1 MFKRVLPTLCRY
13 MFIGI
18 IFPFL
23 VQYVIYYRFT
33 PNYNVNAF
41 SEAHFTEGSNKG
53 VFRYRLLGRE
63 MHLWLFKK
71 LSMIPG
77 MRNMKENPLY
87 EKRLDYLDADA
98 DYTFYFTY
106 FLIALLFSILTSVF
120 LLLIFDSG
128 PFFKMSEPQKIFI
141 PSFLILFI
149 GLTNFV
155 ITPYDNL
162 SYFFLTLAI
171 FSFLKYLYSSKWIH
185 YSLVCMVI
193 LLATLNRES
202 SLLILSFMAGIYISV
217 YKIQDLRWIR
227 KMIVPVFCFIIP
239 YVALRYFL
247 GGDPEVSAGSFLLD
261 NLSIFKI
268 SKLSGFLFV
277 PVFFYMLWHMTNSRE
292 NRRLII
298 NFLMMASPYIVIIP
312 VIGILIEYRLW
323 VPVLIPVIVL
333 SRLDARE
340 FLARIKPV

>member
-13 MFIGI
+13 VFIGI

-33 PNYNVNAF
+33 PNYNVNSF
-41 SEAHFTEGSNKG
+41 SAAHFTEGSNKG
-53 VFRYRLLGRE
+53 VYRYRLLGKE
-63 MHLWLFKK
+63 LHLWLYKQ
-71 LSMIPG
+71 LSAVPG
-77 MRNMKENPLY
+77 IRNMKENPLY
-87 EKRLDYLDADA
+87 EKRLDYLDPDA
-98 DYTFYFTY
+98 DQTFYFTY
-106 FLIALLFSILTSVF
+106 FVMALLFSILTSVL

-128 PFFKMSEPQKIFI
+128 PFFKMSETQKIFI
-141 PSFLILFI
+141 PAFLILFI

-171 FSFLKYLYSSKWIH
+171 FSFLKYLQTAKWIH
-185 YSLVCMVI
+185 YVVSCIVI

-239 YVALRYFL
+239 YLALRYFL
-247 GGDPEVSAGSFLLD
+247 GGNPEVSEGSKLLA

-268 SKLSGFLFV
+268 SKLSGVLFL
-277 PVFFYMLWHMTNSRE
+277 PVFFYMLWHMSGSRE

-298 NFLMMASPYIVIIP
+298 NFLIMASPYIIIIP

-333 SRLDARE
+333 SRLDSRE
-340 FLARIKPV
+340 FLARVKPD